1 MKTILTIA
9 ALTLGLNAKAE
20 LPSTPENYMI
30 CQVEISKNEKV
41 LSEHLV
47 TTFHPSRGIYQMG
60 PRTYHYSATA
70 ASNCV
75 SQPFNKKYNK
85 ENLYKER
92 KTKTYIDLCYV
103 ISNGSIE
110 GEDGTAD
117 FYLAKRSIKEIFKF
131 DYLNRGN
138 PLKLLGTEKNEQQI
152 GDYEVSAN
160 CENKMLST
168 LDSIWGEIKKEK
180 LGL

>member
-1 MKTILTIA
+1 MKTILTA
-9 ALTLGLNAKAE
+9 ATLLLSLNTQAA

-30 CQVEISKNEKV
+30 CQVEINKDGKK
-41 LSEHLV
+41 LSSHLV
-47 TTFHPSRGIYQMG
+47 TTFHPSRGIYQVG
-60 PRTYHYSATA
+60 PTTYHYSATA

-92 KTKTYIDLCYV
+92 KTKSYIDLCYV
-103 ISNGSIE
+103 ISNGSLE
-110 GEDGTAD
+110 GEDGIAD
-117 FYLAKRSIKEIFKF
+117 FYLARRSVKEIFKF

-138 PLKLLGTEKNEQQI
+138 PLNIEGTEENEQQVD
-152 GDYEVSAN
+152 DYEVSAS
-160 CENKMLST
+160 CENKMLSP
-168 LDSIWGEIKKEK
+168 LDPIWSKIKKEK

>member
-9 ALTLGLNAKAE
+9 ALSIGLNANAN

-30 CQVEISKNEKV
+30 CQVELTKEGKT
-41 LSEHLV
+41 LSSHQI
-47 TTFHPSRGIYQMG
+47 TTFHPSRSVYQVG

-85 ENLYKER
+85 EHLYREKR
-92 KTKTYIDLCYV
+92 TKSYIDLCYV
-103 ISNGSIE
+103 ISNGVEE
-110 GEDGTAD
+110 GRDGTAD
-117 FYLAKRSIKEIFKF
+117 FYLARRSIKEIFKF
-131 DYLNRGN
+131 DYLNRTN
-138 PLKLLGTEKNEQQI
+138 PLKVTGTDVNDQII
-152 GDYEVSAN
+152 GDYEVKAN
-160 CENKMLST
+160 CENKMLSP
-168 LDSIWGEIKKEK
+168 LDSLWTKIKKER